1 MVLLALLTPNCTPPV
16 KRAATLK
23 GKLMQLDPLGFLLI
37 ATSLVCL
44 LLAIQF
50 GGKAY
55 SWNSGVVIALFVIFG
70 VFGAGFITAQIWR
83 GEKGTIPPRIVSQRS
98 ILSGTIAS
106 IGIGSVLILLS
117 FYLPIWFQV
126 VKGKSPQSSGLAL
139 IPLLLSVVV
148 AVISSGVFASAVGYY
163 VPSLMV
169 GAAFAIVGVG
179 LISTWSVD
187 VSAGRWIGF
196 QVSHDEKFPRTN
208 F

>member
-55 SWNSGVVIALFVIFG
+55 NWNSGVVIALFVIFG

-208 F
+208 L